1 MLIICFRIKD
11 ICCNFVFHSN
21 DFSEMIPLNLNN
33 KTRFVSKT
41 FLGIICVF
49 FSVFS
54 NAQSIS
60 NQSIGSVATLKASN
74 NSSITF
80 SVGELILNNTNS
92 DEGSLSSG
100 FFNGLLATTSITPV
114 EQVENFTA
122 KIYPNPVLDLI
133 TINIENKYSDILSF
147 EISDVQGKIVSKKK
161 SAGYYN
167 VFSLDMSNY
176 SKGTYFLKIRNNKNA
191 DLASYKLIKK

>member
-1 MLIICFRIKD
+1 MIQSPLITPNSFLLRIFLAS
-11 ICCNFVFHSN
+11 I
-21 DFSEMIPLNLNN
+21 FS
-33 KTRFVSKT
+33 
-41 FLGIICVF
+41 F
-49 FSVFS
+49 FISYS

-60 NQSIGSVATLKASN
+60 NQSIGSVAILKAPD

-80 SVGELILNNTNS
+80 SFGELMLNNNADS
-92 DEGSLSSG
+92 DESSLSSG

-133 TINIENKYSDILSF
+133 TINIENKSSDILFF
-147 EISDVQGKIVSKKK
+147 EITDIQGKIISKKK
-161 SAGYYN
+161 SAGYNN
-167 VFSLDMSNY
+167 VFSIDMSTY
-176 SKGTYFLKIRNNKNA
+176 SKGTYFLKIRNNQNA

>member
-1 MLIICFRIKD
+1 
-11 ICCNFVFHSN
+11 
-21 DFSEMIPLNLNN
+21 MIPLNLNN
-33 KTRFVSKT
+33 KTRFASKT

-60 NQSIGSVATLKASN
+60 NQSIGSVATLKASD

-133 TINIENKYSDILSF
+133 TINIENKSSDILFF
-147 EISDVQGKIVSKKK
+147 EITDIQGKIISKKK
-161 SAGYYN
+161 SAGYNN
-167 VFSLDMSNY
+167 VFSIDMSTY
-176 SKGTYFLKIRNNKNA
+176 SKGTYLLKIRNNQNA